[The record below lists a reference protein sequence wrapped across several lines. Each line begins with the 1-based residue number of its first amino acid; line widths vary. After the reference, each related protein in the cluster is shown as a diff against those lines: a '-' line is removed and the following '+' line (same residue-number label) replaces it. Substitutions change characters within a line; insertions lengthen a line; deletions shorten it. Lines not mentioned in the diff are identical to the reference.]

1 MKLGVNKTFLFHE
14 NHHFIQNQPKPATF
28 ACDVE
33 LLTRRESQSRIQGG
47 ILLSLFALFTSVWIQ
62 GEPGQERG
70 VYPEI
75 RGIVRG
81 PKFTWLNAS
90 FAMKRQAVRLRPG
103 PQNNFEDKIFC
114 VNTS

>member
-70 VYPEI
+70 VYPENS
-75 RGIVRG
+75 GNCSG
-81 PKFTWLNAS
+81 PEVYLVERFICNEEAGGSTP
-90 FAMKRQAVRLRPG
+90 PG
-103 PQNNFEDKIFC
+103 STE
-114 VNTS
+114 